1 MNWNDPQA
9 RAALMYRV
17 GVAEY
22 NRRHAVHHQQ
32 SVEATVNGY
41 DIRIVGSAF
50 GQLHAVA
57 GTRRAFSTLEEAVA
71 FAASLPSGRK

>member
-9 RAALMYRV
+9 RAALIKRV

-22 NRRHAVHHQQ
+22 NRRHTAHWQQ
-32 SVEATVNGY
+32 SIEATVNGY
-41 DIRIVGSAF
+41 DIRIV

-57 GTRRAFSTLEEAVA
+57 GTRRAFSTLEEAA
-71 FAASLPSGRK
+71 TFAASLPSGRK